1 MHLPAIS
8 MVSVCIYII
17 NNVRTTLTG
26 AIICI
31 RYDFCALARGVDAN
45 VVDNG
50 VSITHSRRDS
60 NGTRDASRDSQ
71 KQ

>member
-1 MHLPAIS
+1 M
-8 MVSVCIYII
+8 YK
-17 NNVRTTLTG
+17 
-26 AIICI
+26 
-31 RYDFCALARGVDAN
+31 YDKYRPDDAHGRERFVFDTILCLGRGVDAN